1 MKIDVPSAHREK
13 PILKKNRATNK
24 DTKFRSLKE
33 SLLDVG
39 LGLVISTIINF
50 TVLPLFAEGIAN
62 REVFTMVQ
70 ISVIY
75 TVFALF
81 RRYGMRRLFEVR
93 RGYQTYDQS
102 HNP

>member
-24 DTKFRSLKE
+24 DTKHDSKFRSLKE

-50 TVLPLFAEGIAN
+50 TVLPLFAVGIAN
-62 REVFTMVQ
+62 REIFTMIQ
-70 ISVIY
+70 ISIIY
-75 TVFALF
+75 TVFALI

-93 RGYQTYDQS
+93 RGV
-102 HNP
+102 